1 MRRLV
6 GHHPGEPKRRLA
18 VTRSSRIHQ
27 LIAIPLAAACAGLG
41 AGVCAAQDIHET
53 VRFAPADL
61 GFAATW
67 GGCVAIDEN
76 LLVIGVYYPHY
87 GISSVNLATLH
98 DLTTGAIYAPL
109 VPPDPVQDGYATS
122 VAIDGAT
129 AAVASNESVFVFDV
143 GDPFEPALLHEI
155 TVSTSPNNFPVTQ
168 IEISDGLL
176 FASWGYREPFL
187 ESNGEVLVFNLTT
200 AEHLSTITPPEP
212 YTDFARS
219 FAVDGDTL
227 LVGAPGFD
235 GSDPY
240 GNLYSYD
247 ISTPEAPVLLSN
259 LGMSGISTDYYYF
272 GGRVGAENGIAF
284 AVVSN
289 GRAVVIDYAD
299 PSAPVPLAV
308 FQATSYY
315 SDPSRVTVDFEGDLV
330 VLGTALHDSGDAPL
344 IDLSDPTAP
353 FRAARFVPSDGYTDP
368 PGTNTDRQFG
378 SAAAISGNRV
388 VIGASSHD
396 WRDTA
401 AGAAYLF
408 DLPADPGPCTIAD
421 LAEPFGILDLA
432 DIAAFIDG
440 FTTGCTE

>member
-1 MRRLV
+1 MTIS
-6 GHHPGEPKRRLA
+6 
-18 VTRSSRIHQ
+18 TRTGIC
-27 LIAIPLAAACAGLG
+27 AALLLG
-41 AGVCAAQDIHET
+41 APIVSGETVPEITET

-61 GFAATW
+61 GFAAYW

-76 LLVIGVYYPHY
+76 LLVVGVLDWHS
-87 GISSVNLATLH
+87 GDSLDNLPTLH
-98 DLTTGAIYAPL
+98 DMATGAIYAPL
-109 VPPDPVQDGYATS
+109 VPPDPVQWGYGTS
-122 VAIDGAT
+122 VAIDGTT
-129 AAVASNESVFVFDV
+129 AAVASNESVFIFDV

-155 TVSTSPNNFPVTQ
+155 TVSPAPNDFPVTQ

-176 FASWGYREPFL
+176 FASWAYR
-187 ESNGEVLVFNLTT
+187 STHYATHGEVLIFDLAT
-200 AEHLSTITPPEP
+200 AEHLSTITTPVPDNE
-212 YTDFARS
+212 FARS

-227 LVGAPGFD
+227 LVGAPGYEAI
-235 GSDPY
+235 DPR

-247 ISTPEAPVLLSN
+247 VSSPETPVLLSN

-272 GGRVGAENGIAF
+272 GGSVGAENGIAF
-284 AVVSN
+284 AMVTN

-299 PSAPVPLAV
+299 PSAPVPLAL

-315 SDPSRVTVDFEGDLV
+315 SFPSQVTIAFEGDLV
-330 VLGTALHDSGDAPL
+330 VLGTTLHDSGDAPL

-353 FRAARFVPSDGYTDP
+353 ERIARFVPSDGYTDP

-408 DLPADPGPCTIAD
+408 DLPAGPAPCTVAD

-432 DIAAFIDG
+432 DIVAFVEG
-440 FTTGCTE
+440 FTGGCME